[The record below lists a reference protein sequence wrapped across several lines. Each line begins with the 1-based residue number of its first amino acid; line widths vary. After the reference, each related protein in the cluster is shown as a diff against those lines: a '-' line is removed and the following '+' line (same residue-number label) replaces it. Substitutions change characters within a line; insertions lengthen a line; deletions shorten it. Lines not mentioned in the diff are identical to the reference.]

1 MQSWP
6 ACFQNA
12 DPTPG
17 PRIAPQRVSPITPP
31 TTVNVKLRRC
41 SALSLGLCAGAY
53 ALGAGAADGSAP
65 SSWWDAVLVAVVAVV
80 AIIALATLLARSRA
94 KVRVLEIAQRHGPL
108 TSTSPDMLTG
118 GLPELTEAW
127 SGVLREITL
136 SGHDMFWESDGRHR
150 YTQIYVRD
158 TAFGRNDFEWMKGK
172 TPWELPS
179 IGVSAGDWNRL
190 QGEMDAHRA
199 FHDFVVG
206 RVDTRGRLRYGAISG
221 VPVADDD
228 GVFSGYRGASRDVTL
243 VRQAQVQ
250 LEIKD
255 AVTRIL
261 ASHGRLSEAMPGILE
276 SICKPLGWLYGARWM
291 RDPRDGAL
299 VCGEIWAAP
308 VAQPLADDSR
318 ARRLPCIREDLLGT
332 AFHTQA
338 ISWMTDAPR
347 DPHFVRATA
356 AAESNLHAAFAFPVL
371 VQGDVVCLLEL
382 FGPHVQQMDDFI
394 DSIAQS
400 VGSQI
405 SLFWLRR
412 EAEARLTYAATHDAL
427 TGLRNRLAFNA
438 ELEKAVARARR
449 NEWRAAL
456 LFIDL
461 DGFKL
466 VNDTMGHAAGDTL
479 LIGTAKRLKATVR
492 ASDTVARLGGDEFVV
507 LLEQAGSDGDIA
519 DVAHKLARVLNMP
532 YTEFNETSPV
542 AASIGIAIFP
552 VDAGE
557 PLELLARADSA
568 MYKAKEST
576 GSRVVFYRPPANE
589 RAAYNRA
596 AEARAALEESEDDDI
611 GGETS
616 GPSTGV

>member
-1 MQSWP
+1 MNQTIS
-6 ACFQNA
+6 
-12 DPTPG
+12 
-17 PRIAPQRVSPITPP
+17 RRL
-31 TTVNVKLRRC
+31 TVCILAGLLAFDAAAAE
-41 SALSLGLCAGAY
+41 SAF
-53 ALGAGAADGSAP
+53 AA
-65 SSWWDAVLVAVVAVV
+65 SWWDAVLVALVACV
-80 AIIALATLLARSRA
+80 AIAALATLLMRSRA
-94 KVRVLEIAQRHGPL
+94 RLRALESVQRQGPL
-108 TSTSPDMLTG
+108 TQTSPDMLLDST
-118 GLPELTEAW
+118 PELNESW
-127 SGVLREITL
+127 SRVLREITL
-136 SGHDMFWESDGRHR
+136 SGHDMFWESDARHR
-150 YTQIYVRD
+150 YTRVYKRD
-158 TAFGRNDFEWMKGK
+158 TAFGRADYDWMLGN

-179 IGVSAGDWNRL
+179 IGVTAGEWAKL
-190 QGEMDAHRA
+190 QADMDAHQP

-206 RVDTRGRLRYGAISG
+206 RVDQQGRLRYGSLSG
-221 VPVADDD
+221 VPVANAD
-228 GVFSGYRGASRDVTL
+228 GIFSGYHGASRDVTT

-255 AVTRIL
+255 AVTRTL
-261 ASHGRLSEAMPGILE
+261 ATHGRLSEAMPGILE

-318 ARRLPCIREDLLGT
+318 SRRLPCIREDLLGT
-332 AFHTQA
+332 AWHSQG
-338 ISWMTDAPR
+338 ISWMSDAPR
-347 DPHFVRATA
+347 DPHFVRAQA
-356 AAESNLHAAFAFPVL
+356 AAESNLHAAFAFPVV

-400 VGSQI
+400 VGHQI

-456 LFIDL
+456 LFCDL
-461 DGFKL
+461 DGFKQ
-466 VNDTMGHAAGDTL
+466 VNDSMGHAAGDTL
-479 LIGTAKRLKATVR
+479 LIGTAKRLKASVR

-519 DVAHKLARVLNMP
+519 DVAHKIARLLNQP
-532 YTEFNETSPV
+532 YPEFNDTSPV

-552 VDAGE
+552 VDASE
-557 PLELLARADSA
+557 PMELLARADSA

-576 GSRVVFYRPPANE
+576 GARVVFYRPPPGERVTYSRGPETRANE
-589 RAAYNRA
+589 SDEPLSAPNPTGRV
-596 AEARAALEESEDDDI
+596 
-611 GGETS
+611 S
-616 GPSTGV
+616 GL

>member
-1 MQSWP
+1 VKVHRR
-6 ACFQNA
+6 F
-12 DPTPG
+12 
-17 PRIAPQRVSPITPP
+17 
-31 TTVNVKLRRC
+31 VNC
-41 SALSLGLCAGAY
+41 LGACAGVHAFD
-53 ALGAGAADGSAP
+53 AAAAENVLAA
-65 SSWWDAVLVAVVAVV
+65 SWWDALLVAVIACV
-80 AIIALATLLARSRA
+80 AIAALATLLMRSRA

-108 TSTSPDMLTG
+108 TTTSPDMLTG
-118 GLPELTEAW
+118 GMPELNETW

-136 SGHDMFWESDGRHR
+136 SGHDMFWESDSRHR
-150 YTQIYVRD
+150 YIHVYARD
-158 TAFGRNDFEWMKGK
+158 TAFGRSNFDWMKAK

-179 IGVSAGDWNRL
+179 IGVSATDWARL

-206 RVDTRGRLRYGAISG
+206 RVDTQGRLRYGALSG
-221 VPVADDD
+221 VPVADHH
-228 GVFSGYRGASRDVTL
+228 GAFSGYRGASRDVTT

-318 ARRLPCIREDLLGT
+318 SRRLPCIREDLLGT
-332 AFHTQA
+332 AWHTQA
-338 ISWMTDAPR
+338 ISWMSDAPR
-347 DPHFVRATA
+347 EPHFVRAGA

-400 VGSQI
+400 VGNQI

-461 DGFKL
+461 DGFKQ
-466 VNDTMGHAAGDTL
+466 VNDSMGHAAGDTL

-552 VDAGE
+552 VDANE
-557 PLELLARADSA
+557 PMELLARADSA

-576 GSRVVFYRPPANE
+576 GARVVFYRPPPSE

-596 AEARAALEESEDDDI
+596 AEARAALDEGDDSTTDF
-611 GGETS
+611 
-616 GPSTGV
+616 GPTTGV

>member
-1 MQSWP
+1 MSNP
-6 ACFQNA
+6 LS
-12 DPTPG
+12 
-17 PRIAPQRVSPITPP
+17 PRRPFR
-31 TTVNVKLRRC
+31 L
-41 SALSLGLCAGAY
+41 LSICAAVFAFEATG
-53 ALGAGAADGSAP
+53 ADGGMAG
-65 SSWWDAVLVAVVAVV
+65 SWWDALLVGVVAFVAIAALVA
-80 AIIALATLLARSRA
+80 LLVRSRA
-94 KVRVLEIAQRHGPL
+94 KLKALEFQQRQGPL
-108 TSTSPDMLTG
+108 TQTSPEMLLGNT
-118 GLPELTEAW
+118 PELNESW
-127 SGVLREITL
+127 SRVLREITL
-136 SGHDMFWESDGRHR
+136 SGHDLFWESDTRHR
-150 YTQIYVRD
+150 YTRMYKRD
-158 TAFGRNDFEWMKGK
+158 SAFGRDDFEWMVGK

-179 IGVSAGDWNRL
+179 IGVSAADWARL
-190 QGEMDAHRA
+190 QTDMDAHQP

-206 RVDTRGRLRYGAISG
+206 RVDMQGRLRYGSISG
-221 VPVADDD
+221 VPVANAD
-228 GVFSGYRGASRDVTL
+228 GVFAGYHGASRDVTL

-261 ASHGRLSEAMPGILE
+261 ASHARLSEAMPGILE

-318 ARRLPCIREDLLGT
+318 SRRLPCIREDLLGT
-332 AFHTQA
+332 AWHSQA
-338 ISWMTDAPR
+338 ISWMSDAPR
-347 DPHFVRATA
+347 DAHFVRAHA
-356 AAESNLHAAFAFPVL
+356 AADSNLHAAFAFPVL

-400 VGSQI
+400 VGNQI

-461 DGFKL
+461 DGFKQ
-466 VNDTMGHAAGDTL
+466 VNDSMGHAAGDTL

-519 DVAHKLARVLNMP
+519 DVAHKITRLLNAP
-532 YTEFNETSPV
+532 YPEFNDTSPV

-552 VDAGE
+552 VDANE
-557 PLELLARADSA
+557 PMELLARADSA

-576 GSRVVFYRPPANE
+576 GSRVVFYRPPPGE
-589 RAAYNRA
+589 QKTFNRA
-596 AEARAALEESEDDDI
+596 AEARATLGEDV
-611 GGETS
+611 
-616 GPSTGV
+616 STPAPADMGRTTGQ

>member
-1 MQSWP
+1 
-6 ACFQNA
+6 
-12 DPTPG
+12 
-17 PRIAPQRVSPITPP
+17 
-31 TTVNVKLRRC
+31 
-41 SALSLGLCAGAY
+41 LSLGLCAGAY
-53 ALGAGAADGSAP
+53 ALGAGAADGSVL
-65 SSWWDAVLVAVVAVV
+65 SSWWDAVLVAVVSVV
-80 AIIALATLLARSRA
+80 AIAALATLLVRSRA

-108 TSTSPDMLTG
+108 TSTSPELLTG
-118 GLPELTEAW
+118 GLPELNEAW

-179 IGVSAGDWNRL
+179 IGVSAMDWSRL
-190 QGEMDAHRA
+190 QGEMDTHHA

-221 VPVADDD
+221 VPVADDE

-338 ISWMTDAPR
+338 ISWMSDAPR
-347 DPHFVRATA
+347 DAHFVRATA

-456 LFIDL
+456 LFCDL
-461 DGFKL
+461 DGFKQ
-466 VNDTMGHAAGDTL
+466 VNDSMGHAAGDTL
-479 LIGTAKRLKATVR
+479 LIGTAKRLKASVR

-519 DVAHKLARVLNMP
+519 DVAHKIARLLNQP
-532 YTEFNETSPV
+532 YPEFNDTSPV

-552 VDAGE
+552 VDASE
-557 PLELLARADSA
+557 PMELLARADSA

-576 GSRVVFYRPPANE
+576 GARVVFYRPPPGERVTYSRGPETRANE
-589 RAAYNRA
+589 SDEPLSAPNPTGRV
-596 AEARAALEESEDDDI
+596 
-611 GGETS
+611 S
-616 GPSTGV
+616 GL